1 MESWFNSNDSLL
13 VSVGKQTLGVEWGR
27 LFFSFGITFSAG
39 LDLPRITY
47 QDSREPKRAMGGEML
62 FQIIRLYFR

>member
-13 VSVGKQTLGVEWGR
+13 VSVGKQTLGAP
-27 LFFSFGITFSAG
+27 FFSFGITFSAG

-62 FQIIRLYFR
+62 SKLSVFTLGK